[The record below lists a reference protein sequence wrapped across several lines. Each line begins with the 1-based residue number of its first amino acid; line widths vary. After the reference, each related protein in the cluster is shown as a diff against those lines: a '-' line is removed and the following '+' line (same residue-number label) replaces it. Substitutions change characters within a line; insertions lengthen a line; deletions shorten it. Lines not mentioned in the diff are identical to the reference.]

1 MKETLENLSKTTY
14 RPEFLRQFEELNRE
28 TQNKA
33 AQKKTE
39 LVEEYRTNPWKHP
52 RVKYIPSQGE
62 IWRLK
67 IGNRGQK
74 IDHRIFFDLN
84 DEGLIFL
91 TIQHRDRAYEKN
103 RPKH

>member
-1 MKETLENLSKTTY
+1 MEQLKETLENLSKTVY
-14 RPEFLRQFEELNRE
+14 EKQFRLDYEQLNE
-28 TQNKA
+28 KVQTA
-33 AQKKTE
+33 AAEAIEE
-39 LVEEYRTNPWKHP
+39 LVEEYRTNPWNHP

-67 IGNRGQK
+67 IGNRAQE

-91 TIQHRDRAYEKN
+91 TIQHRDNAYQPQ
-103 RPKH
+103 R